1 MTVFTEDYTDL
12 PAVPGAYIL
21 IVDLPEKTVLSIRRF
36 QGTVLEPGRYAYF
49 GSARGPGG
57 IKARCRRHLRK
68 DKKLHWHIDHLTVH
82 ASSLKVAAVPGGNE
96 CQLAASLLADSTNQ
110 IPLPGFGSSD
120 CKTCKSHLF
129 RISAKTA
136 IENIVLINDDIT
148 PKAG

>member
-1 MTVFTEDYTDL
+1 MIVFTENYTEL

-21 IVDLPEKTVLSIRRF
+21 IVDLAEKTVLTIRKF
-36 QGTVLEPGRYAYF
+36 QGTVLEPGRYTYF

-68 DKKLHWHIDHLTVH
+68 DKKLHWHIDHLTTR
-82 ASSLKVAAVPGGNE
+82 ASSLGVAAYPGGNE
-96 CQLAASLLADSTNQ
+96 CQLASSLLADTTSE
-110 IPLPGFGSSD
+110 IPVPGFGSSD

-129 RISAKTA
+129 RISAKTD
-136 IENIVLINDDIT
+136 IENIVRINDDIT